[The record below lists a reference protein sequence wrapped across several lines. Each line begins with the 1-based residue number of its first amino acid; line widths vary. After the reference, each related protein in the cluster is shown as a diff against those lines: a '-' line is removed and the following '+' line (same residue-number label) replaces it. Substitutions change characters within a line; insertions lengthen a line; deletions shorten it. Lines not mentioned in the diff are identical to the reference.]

1 MNLSRALRQAGEKRA
16 TNQFV
21 EPLIPGRPAY
31 SSPAGVVVSP
41 ETAIRMST
49 VYACVRLLGDTI
61 SSLPM
66 GAYVRRGR
74 NRISYA
80 AVYGDVPIWVNK
92 PNAESTRMEFLEQVL
107 ASLNLRGNAYILTVR
122 DDMGDVVEL
131 YCINPE
137 SVRIVRKGP
146 NEPLVYEVTVKEY
159 DPAGGTYT
167 QDYNQ
172 KVMTLTKDEL
182 LHIPLFKLPGSFYG
196 LGPIEAARITVGAVM
211 AADTY
216 AASYFGNAANPGGII
231 EVPGELTEEQAGNI
245 GRDWNITHSG
255 PYRAGK
261 IGVLTGGAQFK
272 PLALNAQDAQLLD
285 TRRFGLE
292 EIARLFR
299 VPISLLGHPV
309 AGAMSFASVEAQN
322 LSFVQH
328 SLRPLLERI
337 EQALSSLLPEKDGFV
352 KFNLDALLRG
362 TTIER
367 YDAYTK
373 GLREGF
379 LSLNDVRAVEDLSPL
394 GEAGD
399 QYRVPLQNIDAADA
413 KDVGLKLRTEIVTAL
428 IQVGFDPA
436 AVNAAIGLPKM
447 KHTGVPSSQLQQ
459 VASIDP
465 ADPSAVYEVKS
476 RQMRN
481 DNQQT
486 IVNVPEPTVN
496 VAAPNVTVEPMV
508 MMESPE
514 VNVAAPNVNV
524 EAPNVQVTNNIE
536 QKRVRKKVK
545 RDKEG
550 RIDEIIEEFIEGDE

>member
-21 EPLIPGRPAY
+21 EPLVPGRPAY
-31 SSPAGVVVSP
+31 SSPAGVVVSS

-74 NRISYA
+74 QRISYA
-80 AVYGDVPIWVNK
+80 AVYGDVPAWVNK
-92 PNAESTRMEFLEQVL
+92 PNSELTRMEFLEQVL
-107 ASLNLRGNAYILTVR
+107 SSLNLRGNAYILTVR

-159 DPAGGTYT
+159 DPAGGVYS
-167 QDYNQ
+167 QDFNQ
-172 KVMTLTKDEL
+172 KVMTLTKNEL
-182 LHIPLFKLPGSFYG
+182 LHIPLFLLPGSLYG
-196 LGPIEAARITVGAVM
+196 LGPIEAARITIGSVM

-231 EVPGELTEEQAGNI
+231 EVPGEMTEEQATSI

-292 EIARLFR
+292 EVARLFR

-309 AGAMSFASVEAQN
+309 PGAMSFASVEAQN

-379 LSLNDVRAVEDLSPL
+379 LSLNDVRAIEDLSPL

-413 KDVGLKLRTEIVTAL
+413 KDVGLKLRTEIAAQL

-436 AVNAAIGLPKM
+436 AVNEAVGLPKM

-459 VASIDP
+459 ISTIDP
-465 ADPSAVYEVKS
+465 GAPESVYEVKS
-476 RQMRN
+476 RRN

-496 VAAPNVTVEPMV
+496 VAAPNVTVEPVV

-514 VNVAAPNVNV
+514 VNVAAPNVTV
-524 EAPNVQVTNNIE
+524 ESPTVQVTNTIE
-536 QKRVRKKVK
+536 RKRVRKKVK
-545 RDKEG
+545 RDKQG
-550 RIDEIIEEFIEGDE
+550 RIDEIVEEFMEADE